1 MNRKSFKFMS
11 MLMAISI
18 FFVTIFSTGAI
29 NSVSKANDKPVNISS
44 IKGLKGKP
52 LYIKD
57 SRIGTIGEGSKVVF
71 KNENDETREFTSKYN
86 DDTGLYYFDLN
97 FDLSGSWNL
106 VQDTIDGALD
116 SNEFSVDIYENLE
129 EMTGESTGYVLSD
142 VLEGKSSIIGEDLEN
157 LLSTIIG
164 YDAQGEYA
172 QVDISISSSKATSN
186 MSVFNNGLSS
196 SLGVEENTY
205 LPAGDYDLNLQV
217 GSYSKHVGLTLLSD
231 YTNKVD
237 LNLEEPVEE
246 DQAQLMSLS
255 SVEEDNVSELSG
267 ESSTSAVV
275 NVNRLSGRSRY
286 ETAVSI
292 SKSKFSSA
300 KSVVLANGEMP
311 NDILVGSSLAG
322 SLNSPI
328 LITGKDQLNT
338 STKSEINRLGAGKIF
353 VIGGLSKISSKVIS
367 ELKSMGK
374 QTQIL
379 DGGSDEGT
387 SVKVASQSQ
396 SIRKA
401 SALILSS
408 KDSLPDSLSASAL
421 AANKGYPI
429 LYTFQKSVPNA
440 VKNYINSSGV
450 STVIVVGG
458 DSTID
463 NSVITFL
470 RSLGKNV
477 VRVSGRSRYD
487 TSLAIA
493 NKYFPSVSELGVA
506 TGREFVD
513 SLTSGPVSGLKN
525 QPTIL
530 VSDDNISSGLKKY
543 VQNTKA
549 KTVTVYGGNKWV
561 SDAFISNMKG
571 YLNQLYNTS
580 DVLDVT
586 GNQKPTT
593 KVRIMLDPG
602 HGAGSAH
609 NRGYVGP
616 RWNNEGDG
624 NYHFSLLL
632 AKELRK
638 YGIEVNT
645 TRSSIWKDPGLATR
659 GKLGAS
665 HNLFISLH
673 TNAANSKASGVEIYE
688 DVDRRATTLANQLTR
703 TISSTLG
710 IGNRGVKYRYYGDNT
725 DGVDPKSN
733 FYGVLRNNKAS
744 AGMLIEHCFHD
755 NMDDVLKYEKNA
767 EILAANMAKTIARYF
782 GLTK

>member
-1 MNRKSFKFMS
+1 MNKKSIKFMS
-11 MLMAISI
+11 ILMAISI
-18 FFVTIFSTGAI
+18 LFITVFSIGGLGT
-29 NSVSKANDKPVNISS
+29 VSKAQDKPVNISS
-44 IKGLKGKP
+44 IKGLKDKP

-57 SRIGTIGEGSKVVF
+57 SRLGTIGDGSKVVF
-71 KNENDETREFTSKYN
+71 KNENDEFREFTSKYN
-86 DDTGLYYFDLN
+86 DDTGLYYFEMN

-106 VQDTIDGALD
+106 VQETIDGQVD
-116 SNEFSVDIYENLE
+116 ENELSVDIYDNLE
-129 EMTGESTGYVLSD
+129 EMTGESSGFVSTD
-142 VLEGKSSIIGEDLEN
+142 VVEEKSSIIGEDLES

-164 YDAQGEYA
+164 YDVDGEYA
-172 QVDISISSSKATSN
+172 EVEVSINSGSN
-186 MSVFNNGLSS
+186 ASTFNIYNNGLSS
-196 SLGVEENTY
+196 SLGVEEDTY
-205 LPAGDYDLNLQV
+205 LPAGDYNLTLKV
-217 GSYSKHVGLTLLSD
+217 GSYSKSLGLKLLSD
-231 YTNKVD
+231 YTNKED
-237 LNLEEPVEE
+237 LNLSESNEEN
-246 DQAQLMSLS
+246 QMMTLS
-255 SVEEDNVSELSG
+255 SVSNDNENELSG

-286 ETAVSI
+286 ETAVSV

-300 KSVVLANGEMP
+300 KSIVLANGDSP
-311 NDILVGSSLAG
+311 NDILMGSSLAG
-322 SLNSPI
+322 SLNGPI
-328 LITGKDQLNT
+328 LITEKGQLNS
-338 STKSEINRLGAGKIF
+338 STKAEIKRLNAGKVF
-353 VIGGLSKISSKVIS
+353 VIGGESKVSSKALS
-367 ELKSMGK
+367 ELKGMGL
-374 QTQIL
+374 QVQVL

-387 SVKVASQSQ
+387 SVKVSSQSQ
-396 SIRKA
+396 SIRKTNTI
-401 SALILSS
+401 ILSS

-421 AANKGYPI
+421 SANKGYPI
-429 LYTFQKSVPNA
+429 LYTFQKSVPNV
-440 VKNYINSSGV
+440 VKNYISSSGFAN
-450 STVIVVGG
+450 VIIVGG
-458 DSTID
+458 DSTV
-463 NSVITFL
+463 NESVVTFL
-470 RSLGKNV
+470 RTLGKNV

-493 NKYFPSVSELGVA
+493 NKYFPAANGLGIA

-525 QPTIL
+525 QATIL
-530 VSDDNISSGLKKY
+530 VNDDNLSSGLKIYIQK
-543 VQNTKA
+543 TKV
-549 KTVTVYGGNKWV
+549 KTTNIYGGNDWV
-561 SDAFISNMKG
+561 SDKFINNMKG

-586 GNQKPTT
+586 GNQKPTG

-602 HGAGSAH
+602 HGAGAAH

-659 GKLGAS
+659 GNLGAN

-673 TNAANSKASGVEIYE
+673 TNAANKKASGVEIYE
-688 DVDRRATTLANQLTR
+688 DVDRRATTLARELTK

-755 NMDDVLKYEKNA
+755 NMDDILKYEKNA
-767 EILAANMAKTIARYF
+767 EVLAANMAKTIARYF